1 MSYSGLSQFKQF
13 VKALFYKQ
21 FVVGSIV
28 LFSGCSAPNR
38 FSDSEII
45 QVYEARDQR
54 NLELLVE
61 FLGHPDKKIRTE
73 AARAFASIPDSLL
86 SYKLAPALVNEQ
98 DESVQLEL
106 AFSIGQTGGIVQTL
120 PLLSEFNNFKSIE
133 VKSELCVALAKC
145 GHAQFIGQQL
155 KKKEFPDEVLA
166 EAAFYLARSGKLKDP
181 KLLIPIF
188 KLAENDNQIGFYA
201 AYAILRSGMK
211 LDGKV
216 PEITKLISKT
226 TNLEMRLALIQSLN
240 RCDSTAIVPLNK
252 LFDQA
257 AGEEN
262 YLERLATI
270 RAASRLEF
278 SVSKSLL
285 QKGLIDPNHHIR
297 DQASIYV
304 VEKPDFFD
312 NAYLLKRFT
321 VEDLALVK
329 YRFAGMLLKKSD
341 FLQKDSLSKLLKNSF
356 HAETDEYKQGY
367 ILSALSGQ
375 FNNLSFLEEV
385 SFSTPSILLREFA
398 FSALLNYRKSPN
410 FIQYS
415 KDWLKVSP
423 TTLTDHFAKLLQ
435 NAIETGDVSM
445 VAISAEFLRD
455 TALLNKYSAQMP
467 VYYSSVEF
475 MQQTLEKLILPRDI
489 EAYGELLRTMRM
501 YIGSPIEGNLKADY
515 NNPIDWEYLQRIPNN
530 QQIEF
535 VTSSGSIIA
544 ELWVDDA
551 PATVAWFMKLI
562 EKDFYKLKRL
572 HRVVPGFVIQ
582 DGCPRGDGFGS
593 TMETIRSEFSRRSFD
608 AGVLGMASA
617 GPDTES
623 CQWFITHNA
632 TPHLNGRYTAF
643 GKVVQGMEVVH
654 KLKIGDV
661 IQEIKILP

>member
-13 VKALFYKQ
+13 VKALVYKQ
-21 FVVGSIV
+21 FVVGSMV
-28 LFSGCSAPNR
+28 LISGCSSPNR
-38 FSDSEII
+38 FSDSKII

-61 FLGHPDKKIRTE
+61 FLSNPDKKIRSE

-86 SYKLAPALVNEQ
+86 SYKLAPALVKEQ
-98 DESVQLEL
+98 DEDVQLEL

-120 PLLSEFNNFKSIE
+120 PLLTEFDKFKSVE
-133 VKSELCVALAKC
+133 VKSALCISLAKC

-166 EAAFYLARSGKLKDP
+166 EAAFYLARAGKLKDP
-181 KLLIPIF
+181 ELLIPIF

-201 AYAILRSGMK
+201 AYAILRSVIQ

-216 PEITKLISKT
+216 PQITKLISET
-226 TNLEMRLALIQSLN
+226 TNQETRLALIQSLN
-240 RCDSTAIVPLNK
+240 RCDSTAIVTLNK

-257 AGEEN
+257 AGDEN

-270 RAASRLEF
+270 RAASKLQF
-278 SVSKSLL
+278 SVSKPLL
-285 QKGLIDPNHHIR
+285 LKGLIDPNHHIR

-304 VEKPDFFD
+304 AEKPDFFD
-312 NAYLLKRFT
+312 NAYLLMRFT
-321 VEDLALVK
+321 AEDFALVK

-341 FLQKDSLSKLLKNSF
+341 FSQKDSLSKLLKNSF
-356 HAETDEYKQGY
+356 HAELDEYKQGY
-367 ILSALSGQ
+367 ILSALSGH

-398 FSALLNYRKSPN
+398 FSALLNYRKSGN

-415 KDWLKVSP
+415 KEWLKVSP

-445 VAISAEFLRD
+445 VAISSELMRD
-455 TALLNKYSAQMP
+455 TSLLNKYSAQMP
-467 VYYSSVEF
+467 VYYSNLEF

-501 YIGSPIEGNLKADY
+501 YIGNPIDGNLKADY
-515 NNPIDWEYLQRIPNN
+515 NNPIDWEYLQRIPSN

-535 VTSSGSIIA
+535 VTSAGNIVA

-643 GKVVQGMEVVH
+643 GRVVQGMEVVH
-654 KLKIGDV
+654 KLKIGDA